1 MQKFECCYH
10 SHCGGLCET
19 EEEQIE
25 KMCADCLREVKEAEH
40 AHELSVAMKRIAVVA
55 GLELA
60 SPSEVADVV
69 CAKLHDAKELKDSV
83 ARWLAVS
90 E

>member
-10 SHCGGLCET
+10 QHCGGWCET

-25 KMCADCLREVKEAEH
+25 GMCADCLQELNETEH
-40 AHELSVAMKRIAVVA
+40 AHELSVAIQRIAVAA
-55 GLELA
+55 GIELT

-69 CAKLHDAKELKDSV
+69 CAKLYSAKELKNSV